1 MFNDIVYATVDVV
14 HPLGAIEKAMGPWDT
29 SSADWTRTWPWPD
42 ASRVWRGVAE
52 AGAGAVVPVVG
63 ARAEAEAEAEAGA
76 ALDEFW
82 YMKNPP
88 AAAAL
93 ELRQHTTRTT
103 RMRTVESPSIRRCP
117 H

>member
-1 MFNDIVYATVDVV
+1 MSNDIVYATVDVV

-29 SSADWTRTWPWPD
+29 SSADWTRVCPD
-42 ASRVWRGVAE
+42 AIRVWRGVAE
-52 AGAGAVVPVVG
+52 AVVPG
-63 ARAEAEAEAEAGA
+63 AAEAEAEAEA